1 MNEPNTT
8 IEICGVKFRN
18 PILTASGTFGY
29 GEEFDKII
37 DLSKLGGIVTKSITK
52 NPRPGHPPPR
62 TYETAGGMLNAIGL
76 ANLGTDRFI
85 EEKIPFLKTLDT
97 RIIVNVAG
105 FSIEEY
111 VYTVERLND
120 TDGIDMIEINVS
132 CPNVGADGLEFSS
145 SAEGAYNLTSALKKI
160 SRYPLMIKLSPN
172 VTDMAAIAKAA
183 EEGGADC
190 LSLINTLVGM
200 GVNHW
205 TFEPVLTNTTGG
217 LSGPAIKPV
226 ALAKVWQVYNAVK
239 IPLIGIGGAM
249 DHFDVAQFMIVGA
262 SLVQF
267 GTANFINP
275 DCTVKA
281 AEGLADYLKQV
292 GIANIS
298 ELIGKLGGK
307 NEIQGKNFTTFQGT

>member
-1 MNEPNTT
+1 MSIANLSM
-8 IEICGVKFRN
+8 EICGIKFRN

-52 NPRPGHPPPR
+52 HPRPGHPPPR
-62 TYETAGGMLNAIGL
+62 TYETSAGMLNAIGL
-76 ANLGTDRFI
+76 ANVGVDKFI
-85 EEKIPFLKTLDT
+85 EEKIPFLKALDT

-105 FSIEEY
+105 FSMEEY
-111 VYTVERLND
+111 TYTVERLND
-120 TDGIDMIEINVS
+120 TDGIDMLEINIS

-145 SAEGAYNLTSALKKI
+145 SAKRAHELTSELKKI

-172 VTDMAAIAKAA
+172 VTSIAEIAKAA

-205 TFEPVLTNTTGG
+205 TFKPILTNITGG

-226 ALAKVWQVYNAVK
+226 ALAKIWQVYNAVK
-239 IPLIGIGGAM
+239 IPLVGIGGIM
-249 DHFDVAQFMIVGA
+249 DHLDVAEFMIVGA
-262 SLVQF
+262 SLVQL
-267 GTANFINP
+267 GTANFVNP

-281 AEGLADYLKQV
+281 AEGLVDYLKQV
-292 GIANIS
+292 DISDIS
-298 ELIGKLGGK
+298 ELIGKMGGTH
-307 NEIQGKNFTTFQGT
+307 EIQGKNFPACQGT

>member
-1 MNEPNTT
+1 MSQPNLE
-8 IEICGVKFRN
+8 IELCGIKFNN

-37 DLSKLGGIVTKSITK
+37 DLSKLGGIITKSITQH
-52 NPRPGHPPPR
+52 PRPGHPPPR
-62 TYETAGGMLNAIGL
+62 TFETSAGMINAIGL
-76 ANLGTDRFI
+76 ANVGVDKFITD
-85 EEKIPFLKTLDT
+85 KIPFLKTLKT

-105 FSIEEY
+105 FSIDEY
-111 VYTVERLND
+111 VYSVKRLND
-120 TDGIDMIEINVS
+120 TDGIDMLEINIS

-145 SAEGAYNLTSALKKI
+145 NQKGAYNLTSALKKI

-172 VTDMAAIAKAA
+172 VTDIASIAQAA
-183 EEGGADC
+183 EDGGADC

-205 TFEPVLTNTTGG
+205 TFEPTLTNTTGG

-226 ALAKVWQVYNAVK
+226 ALAKVWQVHNAVK
-239 IPLIGIGGAM
+239 IPLVGIGGIM
-249 DHFDVAQFMIVGA
+249 NHFDVAEFMLVGA

-281 AEGLADYLKQV
+281 AEELIDYLKQV
-292 GIANIS
+292 NISDIS

-307 NEIQGKNFTTFQGT
+307 SEIQGKNFSACQGT

>member
-1 MNEPNTT
+1 MSAPNLE
-8 IEICGVKFRN
+8 IEICGIKFRN

-29 GEEFDKII
+29 GEEFNKYI
-37 DLSKLGGIVTKSITK
+37 DLSQIGGIVTKSITK
-52 NPRPGHPPPR
+52 YPRPGHPPPR
-62 TYETAGGMLNAIGL
+62 TFETSAGMLNAIGL
-76 ANLGTDRFI
+76 ANVGVDKFI

-97 RIIVNVAG
+97 RVIVNVAG

-111 VYTVERLND
+111 MYAVEKLND
-120 TDGIDMIEINVS
+120 CDGIDMLEINIS

-145 SAEGAYNLTSALKKI
+145 SEQGAFNLTSSVRKI

-172 VTDMAAIAKAA
+172 VTDIAAIAKSAQ
-183 EEGGADC
+183 EGGADC
-190 LSLINTLVGM
+190 LSLINTVVGM

-205 TFEPVLTNTTGG
+205 TFRPVLTNTTGG
-217 LSGPAIKPV
+217 LSGPAIKPI
-226 ALAKVWQVYNAVK
+226 ALAKIWQVHNAVK
-239 IPLIGIGGAM
+239 IPLVGIGGAM
-249 DHFDVAQFMIVGA
+249 DHLDVAQFMLVGA

-281 AEGLADYLKQV
+281 AAGLVDYLKQV
-292 GIANIS
+292 NISDIS

-307 NEIQGKNFTTFQGT
+307 DEIQGKNFRTCQGS

>member
-1 MNEPNTT
+1 MNEPNTA
-8 IEICGVKFRN
+8 IEICGIKFRN

-37 DLSKLGGIVTKSITK
+37 DLSKLGGIITKSITK

-62 TYETAGGMLNAIGL
+62 TFETAGGMLNAIGL

-105 FSIEEY
+105 FSIDEY
-111 VYTVERLND
+111 RYTVERLND
-120 TDGIDMIEINVS
+120 TDGIDMLEINVS
-132 CPNVGADGLEFSS
+132 CPNVGEDGLEFSS
-145 SAEGAYNLTSALKKI
+145 SAGGAHKLTSALKKI

-172 VTDMAAIAKAA
+172 VTDMAAIAIAA

-190 LSLINTLVGM
+190 LSLINTLIGM

-205 TFEPVLTNTTGG
+205 SFEPVLTNTTGG

-239 IPLIGIGGAM
+239 IPVIGIGGAM

-281 AEGLADYLKQV
+281 VEGLADYLKQV

-298 ELIGKLGGK
+298 ELIGKLVGK
-307 NEIQGKNFTTFQGT
+307 NEIQGKNFSTFQGT

>member
-1 MNEPNTT
+1 MSTPKLE
-8 IEICGVKFRN
+8 IEVCGIKFRN
-18 PILTASGTFGY
+18 PILTASGTYGY

-37 DLSKLGGIVTKSITK
+37 DLSQIGGIVTKSITK
-52 NPRPGHPPPR
+52 FPRPGHPPPR
-62 TYETAGGMLNAIGL
+62 TFEAAAGMLNAIGL
-76 ANLGTDRFI
+76 ANVGVDKFI
-85 EEKIPFLKTLDT
+85 EEKIPFLQTLDT

-105 FSIEEY
+105 FSVEEY
-111 VYTVERLND
+111 EYSVAKLND
-120 TDGIDMIEINVS
+120 CDGIDMLEINIS

-145 SAEGAYNLTSALKKI
+145 SEQGAFKLTGTLKKI

-172 VTDMAAIAKAA
+172 VTNIAAIAKAA

-190 LSLINTLVGM
+190 LSLINTVVGM

-205 TFEPVLTNTTGG
+205 TFKPVLTNTTGG
-217 LSGPAIKPV
+217 LSGPAIKPI
-226 ALAKVWQVYNAVK
+226 ALAKIWQVHNAVK

-249 DHFDVAQFMIVGA
+249 DHLDVAEFMIVGA

-281 AEGLADYLKQV
+281 AAGLVDYLKQV
-292 GIANIS
+292 NISDIS

-307 NEIQGKNFTTFQGT
+307 

>member
-1 MNEPNTT
+1 MSTPNLE
-8 IEICGVKFRN
+8 IEVCGVKFRN
-18 PILTASGTFGY
+18 PILTASGTYGY
-29 GEEFDKII
+29 GEEFNKII
-37 DLSKLGGIVTKSITK
+37 DLSQIGGIVTKSITK
-52 NPRPGHPPPR
+52 FPRPGHPPPR
-62 TYETAGGMLNAIGL
+62 TFEASAGMLNAIGL
-76 ANLGTDRFI
+76 ANVGVDKFI

-111 VYTVERLND
+111 EYSVAKLND
-120 TDGIDMIEINVS
+120 CDGIDMLEINIS

-145 SAEGAYNLTSALKKI
+145 SEQGAFKLTDALKRI

-172 VTDMAAIAKAA
+172 VTDIAAIAKSA

-190 LSLINTLVGM
+190 LSLINTVVGM

-205 TFEPVLTNTTGG
+205 TFQPVLTNTTGG
-217 LSGPAIKPV
+217 LSGPAIKPI
-226 ALAKVWQVYNAVK
+226 ALAKIWQVHNAVK

-249 DHFDVAQFMIVGA
+249 NHLDVAEFMLVGA

-275 DCTVKA
+275 DCTVNA
-281 AEGLADYLKQV
+281 AAGLVDYLKQV
-292 GIANIS
+292 NISDIS

-307 NEIQGKNFTTFQGT
+307 